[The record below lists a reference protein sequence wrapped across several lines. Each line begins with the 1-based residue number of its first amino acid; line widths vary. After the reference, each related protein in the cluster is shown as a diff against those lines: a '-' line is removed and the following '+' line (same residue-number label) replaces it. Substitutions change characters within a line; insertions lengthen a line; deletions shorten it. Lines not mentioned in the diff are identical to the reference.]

1 MSDER
6 HMTGGRRLDPSEA
19 FHASIDWAG
28 NYSAVCEGTVDAE
41 ALGRAFTVLSAAAPL
56 LRGRLIRD
64 DEGFRF
70 EVAER
75 PRAEFTVRGG
85 GEAAYREEMVRRLDS
100 SRSLARLTLVTEEG
114 SRHHGGGSRDRE
126 ENSRHHGEGA
136 RHHVILTVHHAIAD
150 AGVGIALFAR
160 LWEIYTATVTAA
172 PVTAAPIPGAATAL
186 PTSAE
191 RLLIARGAGRAD
203 GYGPGWDDDAGAVS
217 RALSAAAGAFE
228 LPASEVARTR
238 LDRDT
243 TRRLTESVS
252 GLGLSLHGFLC
263 GAVLVACR
271 DELREESGP
280 TRLVCGSPVDLR
292 AWLSPPVGPFEAT
305 NFVAGIEFPVTVPE
319 SADPL
324 VVAQDATEG
333 LDAAI
338 AAIVPERVL
347 LDSRRFSGSA
357 VEVVDYAVSNIGRI
371 PGLATPE
378 GLAVTD
384 FRGYTSTTVPGMP
397 LFLVSVYDGR
407 LSVELI
413 SAAGLLTA
421 DRRTRVV
428 ERLGDIL
435 RSVPG
440 PGIAKTAGKAIRD

>member
-1 MSDER
+1 MSDEQ
-6 HMTGGRRLDPSEA
+6 HMTGERRLDPSEA

-70 EVAER
+70 EVDER

-85 GEAAYREEMVRRLDS
+85 GEAAYREEMIRRLDS
-100 SRSLARLTLVTEEG
+100 SRSLARLTLVRGPGGEG
-114 SRHHGGGSRDRE
+114 S
-126 ENSRHHGEGA
+126 
-136 RHHVILTVHHAIAD
+136 RHHVILTLHHAIAD

-160 LWEIYTATVTAA
+160 LWEIYTAT
-172 PVTAAPIPGAATAL
+172 VTAAPIPGAATAL

-252 GLGLSLHGFLC
+252 GFGLSLHGFLC

-324 VVAQDATEG
+324 VVARDATEG

-347 LDSRRFSGSA
+347 LDSGRFSGSA

-378 GLAVTD
+378 GLTVTD

>member
-1 MSDER
+1 
-6 HMTGGRRLDPSEA
+6 MTGRRHLDPSEA

-28 NYSAVCEGTVDAE
+28 NYSALCEGTVDGE
-41 ALGRAFTVLSAAAPL
+41 ALGRAFAALSDAAPL

-64 DEGFRF
+64 KGGFHF
-70 EVAER
+70 EVAGH

-100 SRSLARLTLVTEEG
+100 SRSLARLTLITDG
-114 SRHHGGGSRDRE
+114 AAR
-126 ENSRHHGEGA
+126 HGEVP
-136 RHHVILTVHHAIAD
+136 RHHVILTLHHAIAD

-160 LWEIYTATVTAA
+160 LWEIYTATVTGTPVPRPAA
-172 PVTAAPIPGAATAL
+172 AL
-186 PTSAE
+186 PISAE

-203 GYGPGWDDDAGAVS
+203 GYGPGWDDDAAAVS
-217 RALSAAAGAFE
+217 RALSAAAGAFV
-228 LPASEVARTR
+228 LPASEVARAR
-238 LDRDT
+238 FDRDT
-243 TRRLTESVS
+243 TRRLIESVS

-280 TRLVCGSPVDLR
+280 ARLVCGSPVDLR

-305 NFVAGIEFPVTVPE
+305 NFVAGIEFAVTVPE

-324 VVAQDATEG
+324 TVAHDATGG

-371 PGLATPE
+371 PDLATPE
-378 GLAVTD
+378 GLAITD

-397 LFLVSVYDGR
+397 LFLVSVYDER

-421 DRRTRVV
+421 EQRTRVID
-428 ERLGDIL
+428 RLGDVL
-435 RSVPG
+435 RSAPG
-440 PGIAKTAGKAIRD
+440 PSIAKTAGKAIRD